1 MNQRSYA
8 ESAEME
14 NWKAVDEVM
23 EMSNSAGASRLILIS
38 IARHINR
45 RTGEAWPGTD
55 QLAYL
60 ANCHE
65 DHVRKCL
72 RTLEDLGE
80 LEVEIQGGPGTSKA
94 DKPNL
99 YRIPFLT
106 RGVNSPAEQKDVR
119 ECVEKDVSKR
129 GEGSRKSGTHT
140 QSKAVSSA
148 GESPPHLAITPKGM
162 ASLKESGIYDLVP
175 EGVRDMLFRDLP
187 PQEPEVFLLRTLL
200 VQRTGESPPPGW
212 KAGITRSEAV
222 ARLEEMFGEEHVA
235 C

>member
-1 MNQRSYA
+1 MN
-8 ESAEME
+8 

-23 EMSNSAGASRLILIS
+23 EKSNSTGASRLILIS

-55 QLAYL
+55 HLAYL

-94 DKPNL
+94 NKSNL
-99 YRIPFLT
+99 YRIPFLV
-106 RGVNSPAEQKDVR
+106 RGVNSPAEQKDIR
-119 ECVEKDVSKR
+119 ECVDDISKR
-129 GEGSRKSGTHT
+129 KESLGGSEVHT
-140 QSKAVSSA
+140 QSKAISSA
-148 GESPPHLAITPKGM
+148 VESPPHPAVSTQVT
-162 ASLKESGIYDLVP
+162 ASLKESGIHDLVP
-175 EGVRDMLFRDLP
+175 EGVRDMLFRNLP
-187 PQEPEVFLLRTLL
+187 PQEPEIWLLRSLL
-200 VQRTGESPPPGW
+200 VERTGQSPPPGW
-212 KAGITRSEAV
+212 AAGTTRAD
-222 ARLEEMFGEEHVA
+222 AIAQLEELFQQECVA

>member
-1 MNQRSYA
+1 MN
-8 ESAEME
+8 

-23 EMSNSAGASRLILIS
+23 EKSNSTGASRLILIS
-38 IARHINR
+38 IARHIGR

-55 QLAYL
+55 HLAFL

-94 DKPNL
+94 NKPNL

-106 RGVNSPAEQKDVR
+106 RGVNSPAEQKDIR
-119 ECVEKDVSKR
+119 ECVQNIEREGSSKR
-129 GEGSRKSGTHT
+129 SEDHT
-140 QSKAVSSA
+140 QSKAISSA
-148 GESPPHLAITPKGM
+148 VEWPPQPAISPKVT

-175 EGVRDMLFRDLP
+175 EGVRDMLLGKLP
-187 PQEPEVFLLRTLL
+187 PQDPEVWLLRSLL
-200 VQRTGESPPPGW
+200 VERTGESPPPGW
-212 KAGITRSEAV
+212 RAGTTRAEAI
-222 ARLEEMFGEEHVA
+222 AQLEEMFVQECVA